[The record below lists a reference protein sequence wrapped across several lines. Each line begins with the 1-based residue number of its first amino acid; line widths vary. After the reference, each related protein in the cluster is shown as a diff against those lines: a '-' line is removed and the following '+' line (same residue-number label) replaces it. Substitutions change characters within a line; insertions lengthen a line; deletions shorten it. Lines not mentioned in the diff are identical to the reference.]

1 MLFGGYST
9 TLSQGDTLNKEMA
22 ASSTAIKP
30 GDTIINNN
38 NVAAPVNNTNVAKS
52 DAILPHMSNKNT
64 DKTVI
69 DIQDVF

>member
-1 MLFGGYST
+1 MFGGYSN
-9 TLSQGDTLNKEMA
+9 TLSQGDTLNKEMST
-22 ASSTAIKP
+22 SSTAVKP

-52 DAILPHMSNKNT
+52 ESILPHMSNKNT

-69 DIQDVF
+69 DIQGLI